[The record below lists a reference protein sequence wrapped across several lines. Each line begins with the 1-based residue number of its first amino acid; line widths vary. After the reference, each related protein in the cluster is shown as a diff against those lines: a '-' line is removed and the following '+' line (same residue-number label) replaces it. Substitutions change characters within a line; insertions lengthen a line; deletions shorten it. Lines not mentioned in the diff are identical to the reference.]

1 MKNIAK
7 KTAALLLALSM
18 LFSFAACKDKTSG
31 EETTTGE
38 VQADVAGD
46 ETAVSGD
53 DTTAVSS
60 EDSTAQVV
68 TETDASGNVVT
79 TQAGGAL
86 AAAASVSG
94 KPSSYAEI
102 IAAYTAVVDYAKQ
115 QKVGYTKSEWQELP
129 KDKRNMDGFV
139 INAILPVAST
149 FMTSEKD
156 AKGDKKEV
164 KEKGSDMKWFPIYKH
179 STKGSLMTAAD
190 AVHVKSAK
198 CEVLSNGNYRITIV
212 LKDDINPEPYTPG
225 PGDEPN
231 ATGTVPKGFVGKMF
245 DPLAKSEIDNTL
257 INDPTVTK
265 VVKNVSYSLK
275 YYDCTA
281 ILVYNP
287 KNNHMVSLNQ
297 YMHVLIDAS
306 GKVIGNQFSGNAVL
320 DNFLE
325 ISNIKY

>member
-1 MKNIAK
+1 M
-7 KTAALLLALSM
+7 LSP
-18 LFSFAACKDKTSG
+18 LRR
-31 EETTTGE
+31 
-38 VQADVAGD
+38 
-46 ETAVSGD
+46 AV
-53 DTTAVSS
+53 
-60 EDSTAQVV
+60 
-68 TETDASGNVVT
+68 
-79 TQAGGAL
+79 L
-86 AAAASVSG
+86 
-94 KPSSYAEI
+94 
-102 IAAYTAVVDYAKQ
+102 DYAKQ

-129 KDKRNMDGFV
+129 EDKRNMDGFV
-139 INAILPVAST
+139 INAILPIAST

-156 AKGDKKEV
+156 AKGEKKEV
-164 KEKGSDMKWFPIYKH
+164 KEKGSDMKWFPLYKH

-190 AVHVKSAK
+190 AVHVKIAE
-198 CEVLSNGNYRITIV
+198 CEVLPNGNYKIRIV

-257 INDPTVTK
+257 TNDSTVTK
-265 VVKNVSYSLK
+265 VVKDVSYSLK

>member
-1 MKNIAK
+1 MI
-7 KTAALLLALSM
+7 
-18 LFSFAACKDKTSG
+18 FSFAACKDNNSDD
-31 EETTTGE
+31 ETTTGA
-38 VQADVAGD
+38 VQADATASN
-46 ETAVSGD
+46 ETAASGN

-60 EDSTAQVV
+60 EDSTAPDV

-79 TQAGGAL
+79 TQAGGAS
-86 AAAASVSG
+86 AVAASVSG
-94 KPSSYAEI
+94 KPSSYSEI
-102 IAAYTAVVDYAKQ
+102 IAAYTAVLDYAKQ

-139 INAILPVAST
+139 INAILPIAAT
-149 FMTSEKD
+149 FMTSEED

-164 KEKGSDMKWFPIYKH
+164 KEKGSNMKWFPLYKH

-198 CEVLSNGNYRITIV
+198 CEVLSNGNYKITIV

-257 INDPTVTK
+257 TNDSTVTK
-265 VVKNVSYSLK
+265 VVKDVSYSLK

>member
-1 MKNIAK
+1 MI
-7 KTAALLLALSM
+7 
-18 LFSFAACKDKTSG
+18 FSFAACKDKNSG
-31 EETTTGE
+31 DETTTGT
-38 VQADVAGD
+38 VQADATVVGD
-46 ETAVSGD
+46 ETAVGD

-60 EDSTAQVV
+60 EDSTAPAV
-68 TETDASGNVVT
+68 TETDASGNVVA
-79 TQAGGAL
+79 TQSGTS
-86 AAAASVSG
+86 AAATPVSGG

-102 IAAYTAVVDYAKQ
+102 IEAYTAVLDYAKQ

-139 INAILPVAST
+139 INAILPIAAT
-149 FMTSEKD
+149 FMTSEED

-164 KEKGSDMKWFPIYKH
+164 KEKGSNMKWFPLYKH

-198 CEVLSNGNYRITIV
+198 CEVLSNGNYKITIV
-212 LKDDINPEPYTPG
+212 LKDDIHPEPYTPG

-257 INDPTVTK
+257 TNDSTVTK
-265 VVKNVSYSLK
+265 VVKDVSYSLK

>member
-1 MKNIAK
+1 MI
-7 KTAALLLALSM
+7 
-18 LFSFAACKDKTSG
+18 FSFAACKDKNSG
-31 EETTTGE
+31 DETTTGT
-38 VQADVAGD
+38 VQADATVVGD
-46 ETAVSGD
+46 ETAASGD
-53 DTTAVSS
+53 DTIAVSS
-60 EDSTAQVV
+60 EDSTAQAV
-68 TETDASGNVVT
+68 TETDASGNVVA
-79 TQAGGAL
+79 TQAGGAS
-86 AAAASVSG
+86 AVYASVSG

-102 IAAYTAVVDYAKQ
+102 IAAYTAVLDYAKQ

-129 KDKRNMDGFV
+129 EDKRKMDGFV
-139 INAILPVAST
+139 INAILPIAST

-164 KEKGSDMKWFPIYKH
+164 KEKGSDMKWFPLYKH

-190 AVHVKSAK
+190 AVHIKRAN
-198 CEVLSNGNYRITIV
+198 CDVLPNGNYKITIE

-225 PGDEPN
+225 PGDAPN

-257 INDPTVTK
+257 TNDSAVTK
-265 VVKNVSYSLK
+265 VVKDVSYSLK